1 MATEETNGH
10 PGSSGAN
17 GTSVASDTM
26 LPASERMKL
35 KHEADEAHRVT
46 IEDVVDEYDDKHP
59 KLSSDVSIP
68 TTQTMSAKAAGKQK
82 AADPPPRKSVVE
94 LDTQSHDL
102 FPSLGAGA
110 PKSRASPAVAPAWGT
125 KKSSI
130 SNASVPGMANG
141 DGAHSLNA
149 SIPSLT
155 GPPLPASTIAP
166 APRPAQAQRGPV
178 PQPMSIP
185 GKYSERISLLP
196 QEMKPRSQL
205 NKPIP
210 NILQDI
216 NRRSKAKITMMSG
229 GTGAVH
235 FDAKGPVDAVR
246 QALREVAREVG
257 SKVSRSSVSVS
268 VGRYV
273 LTCCSNPP
281 R

>member
-1 MATEETNGH
+1 
-10 PGSSGAN
+10 
-17 GTSVASDTM
+17 
-26 LPASERMKL
+26 
-35 KHEADEAHRVT
+35 
-46 IEDVVDEYDDKHP
+46 
-59 KLSSDVSIP
+59 
-68 TTQTMSAKAAGKQK
+68 
-82 AADPPPRKSVVE
+82 
-94 LDTQSHDL
+94 
-102 FPSLGAGA
+102 
-110 PKSRASPAVAPAWGT
+110 
-125 KKSSI
+125 
-130 SNASVPGMANG
+130 
-141 DGAHSLNA
+141 
-149 SIPSLT
+149 
-155 GPPLPASTIAP
+155 
-166 APRPAQAQRGPV
+166 
-178 PQPMSIP
+178 MSIP